1 MNNIELNFTFGAI
14 FLFFAGFSG
23 CCAVGFYFL
32 PGKISSLK
40 HRKGGKK
47 QRNSPFFFFFSL
59 IINLGVLWDSGCC
72 KTTLEEFNGNFFGGL
87 GAF

>member
-1 MNNIELNFTFGAI
+1 MNNIELNIHFWGYF

-47 QRNSPFFFFFSL
+47 QRNSLFFFL